1 MFSSELVI
9 QAENI
14 KKFFSNDAALK
25 DITLSV
31 SKGQIFGFLGPSGSG
46 KTTTINILTGQLE
59 ADAGKA
65 SILGK
70 PVNRLL
76 PEDLAKFGLVTDSSG
91 YYEKLTMYDNLL
103 FYNRFY
109 KVKQLVLDEMLKQFG
124 LYEHRN
130 TLAEKLSTGMRQRML
145 LVRALIKNPKI
156 LFLDEPTSGL
166 DPTMSRKIHQ
176 LLLQLKKSGTTIF
189 LTTHDMQEAA
199 FLCDNLAL
207 LNQGEIIEQGS
218 PENLVKKYNRQ
229 KKIQVTYSDGSEKI
243 FFLKDLS
250 TIDHQ
255 DQIETLHTCEPTLE
269 EIFLELTGGQLSD

>member
-1 MFSSELVI
+1 M
-9 QAENI
+9 
-14 KKFFSNDAALK
+14 
-25 DITLSV
+25 
-31 SKGQIFGFLGPSGSG
+31 GPSGSG

-103 FYNRFY
+103 FYKRFY
-109 KVKQLVLDEMLKQFG
+109 KVKQAVLDEILKRFG

-130 TLAEKLSTGMRQRML
+130 TLAEKLSIGMRQRML

-189 LTTHDMQEAA
+189 LTTHDMQEASL
-199 FLCDNLAL
+199 LCDNLVL
-207 LNQGEIIEQGS
+207 LNRGEIIEQGS
-218 PENLVKKYNRQ
+218 PADLVKKYNRQ

-269 EIFLELTGGQLSD
+269 EIFLKLTGGKLSD

>member
-31 SKGQIFGFLGPSGSG
+31 LEGQIFGFLGPSGSG

-103 FYNRFY
+103 FYKRFY
-109 KVKQLVLDEMLKQFG
+109 KVKQAVLDEILKRFG

-130 TLAEKLSTGMRQRML
+130 TLAEKLSIGMRQRML

-189 LTTHDMQEAA
+189 LTTHDMQEASL
-199 FLCDNLAL
+199 LCDNLVL
-207 LNQGEIIEQGS
+207 LNRGEIIEQGS
-218 PENLVKKYNRQ
+218 PADLVKKYNRQ

-269 EIFLELTGGQLSD
+269 EIFLKLTGGKLSD